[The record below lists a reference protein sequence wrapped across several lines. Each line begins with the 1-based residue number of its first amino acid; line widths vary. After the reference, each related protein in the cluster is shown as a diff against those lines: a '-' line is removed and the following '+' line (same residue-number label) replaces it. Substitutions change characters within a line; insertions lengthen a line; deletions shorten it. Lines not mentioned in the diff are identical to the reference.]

1 MPAVPLSLDART
13 LMRSALRAAQV
24 FATAAL
30 LIISTGCGQQPG
42 GQVAQARHT
51 SPVPKTEAWLTVA
64 NNSGRYHFEG
74 VVGDEATRASLL
86 RSLES
91 VYGGDAQGTIA
102 IDPNTHP
109 APWVGELDKLF
120 LVFRVPGGMLD
131 FRGKR
136 IELSGAVPDENRAA
150 LLRKAREL
158 YPDHALAG
166 LFEGVDANH
175 TLPEADNNAALLA
188 FLNRIP
194 ISFQADSGVVTPDS
208 LDGLSRAARAIQAAD
223 KALRLQVGVQPER
236 SDMPD
241 YDRDIAFQRANSVK
255 VQLAIRGIGP
265 GRLDSRVLDGDPAGK
280 PGRVQFALAEVVPRD
295 LARAVPAA
303 ANTRP
308 GNGRPSP
315 LVDAQATP

>member
-1 MPAVPLSLDART
+1 MSAVTLPLQART
-13 LMRSALRAAQV
+13 VIRSALRAAQP
-24 FATAAL
+24 FAVVAL
-30 LIISTGCGQQPG
+30 LVIGTGCGQQPSG
-42 GQVAQARHT
+42 EVAQAPQA
-51 SPVPKTEAWLTVA
+51 SPLPKTDARLTVA

-74 VVGDEATRASLL
+74 VVADQATRESLL

-91 VYGGDAQGTIA
+91 VYGRDAQGTIA
-102 IDPNTHP
+102 LDPNTHP
-109 APWVGELDKLF
+109 APWVGALDKLF

-158 YPDHALAG
+158 YPDHALTG
-166 LFEGVDANH
+166 LFEGVDTNH
-175 TLPEADNNAALLA
+175 ALPEADNNAALLA

-194 ISFQADSGVVTPDS
+194 ISFQADSGVVSPGS

-223 KALRLQVGVQPER
+223 TELRLQVGVHPER

-241 YDRDIAFQRANSVK
+241 YDRDIAFQRANSIK

-265 GRLDSRVLDGDPAGK
+265 GRLDATVLDGGPAGK
-280 PGRVQFALAEVVPRD
+280 AGRVEFALGEVVPKG
-295 LARAVPAA
+295 LARAEPAA
-303 ANTRP
+303 ANARP
-308 GNGRPSP
+308 GSGRSSP
-315 LVDAQATP
+315 LVNAQATP